1 MTTDTTTAEMI
12 PSGVYIFYKC
22 KDEVNKMLPDANDP
36 PFANFMIDIKC
47 DRSVRYTPQIAY
59 RVAVCPRENLPYIQ
73 IYPITNSYSKALF
86 SSTLVSSMPSIGSMA
101 V

>member
-47 DRSVRYTPQIAY
+47 DRSVSY
-59 RVAVCPRENLPYIQ
+59 RV
-73 IYPITNSYSKALF
+73 
-86 SSTLVSSMPSIGSMA
+86 
-101 V
+101 

>member
-47 DRSVRYTPQIAY
+47 DRSVS
-59 RVAVCPRENLPYIQ
+59 YIQ
-73 IYPITNSYSKALF
+73 GC
-86 SSTLVSSMPSIGSMA
+86 SSGLDMGWVDQDLGSSLAGGLLL
-101 V
+101 